1 MDVSS
6 PVLKQVATENEAP
19 PRVAPKRKTW
29 KGAEI
34 LVEYLIKEKVP
45 YLFGVCG
52 HGNIG
57 FLDAAADAASRIKTI
72 SVHHEQAAGY
82 MADAYYKVRHE
93 PVATITS
100 CGPGSCNLPVALAGA
115 MMDSSAFLAITGNVP
130 TTQFNR
136 MPFQETGRYFQGDFP
151 SVIRPLVKKSFQPT
165 RVEMLPLAVK
175 QAFGLLRTGRPG
187 PVNIDVPL
195 DVFQETAEV
204 EIPDPDPRVNQR
216 FPGELQAL
224 ARALELLLAARR
236 PVVLVGQG
244 GLIGEVTD
252 ALLEFLELVRIPV
265 VTSPN
270 GKGTLDETH
279 ELAFGAIG
287 RNGPYAANEAARNAD
302 VVLALGCSFDDR
314 TTSAWISGYTL
325 TIPPTKLIQIDNDPA
340 EIGRNYPV
348 HLGIVGDIRAS
359 LEAMTRRAQEKL
371 KSSTKN
377 FDDWTA
383 QLRDCRAAWD
393 KYQAPF
399 AGNDQSPLRP
409 ERLMQG
415 LSRVMPEDA
424 IFATDV
430 GVHHNWVV
438 QLWKARRP
446 RHLLQSWGFAS
457 MGFATCGIL
466 GAKLAQPESPAVAV
480 VGDGSFLMTP
490 HILATAVEYDIPA
503 VWVVWNNH
511 GYCSIRD
518 MQLGMFGKELATSF
532 ENHKTGEL
540 YSPDFA
546 MLARSFG
553 VESARVERAGDLE
566 GVLETAIKANRPYLV
581 EVPVDREIRP
591 VGTGTW
597 SLPPLPHAEPNFRK
611 LAALDGKKN

>member
-1 MDVSS
+1 MDT
-6 PVLKQVATENEAP
+6 PDPIVATS
-19 PRVAPKRKTW
+19 VPKNADQRKTY

-34 LVEYLIKEKVP
+34 MVEYLIKEKVP

-57 FLDAAADAASRIKTI
+57 FLDAACNAADRIKTI

-93 PVATITS
+93 PVATYTS

-165 RVEMLPLAVK
+165 RVEMLPLAMK

-187 PVNIDVPL
+187 PVNVDVPL
-195 DVFQETAEV
+195 NVFQETAAV
-204 EIPDPDPRVNQR
+204 EIPDPDPLVKQR
-216 FPGELQAL
+216 APGDLDAL
-224 ARALELLLAARR
+224 TQTLELLLNAKR
-236 PVVLVGQG
+236 PVILVGQG
-244 GLIGEVTD
+244 GLIGEATQ
-252 ALLEFLELVRIPV
+252 ALLEFIKLVRIPV

-270 GKGTLDETH
+270 GKGMIDETN
-279 ELAFGAIG
+279 ELSFGAIG

-302 VVLALGCSFDDR
+302 VLLALGCSFDDR
-314 TTSAWISGYTL
+314 ATSAWISGYTL
-325 TIPPTKLIQIDNDPA
+325 TIPPTLLIQIDNDPS
-340 EIGRNYPV
+340 EIGRNYPA
-348 HLGIVGDIRAS
+348 HLGILGDIRAS
-359 LEAMTRRAQEKL
+359 LEVLARRAQDKV
-371 KSSTKN
+371 KTKPKTY
-377 FDDWTA
+377 DDWVA
-383 QLRDCRAAWD
+383 KLSEARKIWD
-393 KYQAPF
+393 DYQTPF
-399 AGNDQSPLRP
+399 GASDQMPLRP
-409 ERLMQG
+409 ERLLKG
-415 LSRVMPEDA
+415 LSRVIPENA
-424 IFATDV
+424 IFAPDV

-438 QLWKARRP
+438 QLWKARRA

-466 GAKLAQPESPAVAV
+466 GAKLAQPDSPAIAV

-490 HILATAVEYDIPA
+490 HILATAMEYDIPA
-503 VWVVWNNH
+503 VWVVWNNY

-518 MQLGMFGKELATSF
+518 MQLGMFGQELATSF
-532 ENHKTGEL
+532 QIDKTKQL
-540 YSPDFA
+540 YSPDFV

-553 VESARVERAGDLE
+553 VEAARVERAADLE
-566 GVLETAIKANRPYLV
+566 GALETAIKSNRPYLV
-581 EVPVDREIRP
+581 EVPVDRDIRP

-597 SLPPLPHAEPNFRK
+597 CLPPIPHAEPNFRK
-611 LAALDGKKN
+611 LAGLDK

>member
-1 MDVSS
+1 MDIPDQTVGQ
-6 PVLKQVATENEAP
+6 PAVGKVTPLREA
-19 PRVAPKRKTW
+19 AKRKTY

-34 LVEYLIKEKVP
+34 MVEYLIKEKVP

-57 FLDAAADAASRIKTI
+57 FLDAAANAADRIKTI

-93 PVATITS
+93 PVATYTS

-165 RVEMLPLAVK
+165 RVEMLPIAMK

-195 DVFQETAEV
+195 NVFQESAEV
-204 EIPDPDPRVNQR
+204 EVPDPDPLVRQR
-216 FPGELQAL
+216 APGDLSALAQAL
-224 ARALELLLAARR
+224 DLLLAAKR
-236 PVVLVGQG
+236 PVILIGQG
-244 GLIGEVTD
+244 GLIGEATAV
-252 ALLEFLELVRIPV
+252 LLDFIKLLRIPV

-270 GKGTLDETH
+270 GKGTIDETH

-302 VVLALGCSFDDR
+302 ALLALGCSFDDR
-314 TTSAWISGYTL
+314 ATSAWISGYTL
-325 TIPPTKLIQIDNDPA
+325 TIPPTRLIQIDNDPS

-348 HLGIVGDIRAS
+348 HLGILGDIRAS
-359 LEAMTRRAQEKL
+359 LEVLTQRAQEKV
-371 KSSTKN
+371 SSKPKTY
-377 FDDWTA
+377 DDWTSR
-383 QLRDCRAAWD
+383 LRECRKIWD
-393 KYQAPF
+393 AYQQPF
-399 AGNDQSPLRP
+399 TESDQSPLRP
-409 ERLMQG
+409 ERLLKG
-415 LSRVMPEDA
+415 LSRVVPENA
-424 IFATDV
+424 LFATDV

-466 GAKLAQPESPAVAV
+466 GAKLAQPESPAIAV

-503 VWVVWNNH
+503 VWVVWNNY

-518 MQLGMFGKELATSF
+518 MQLGMFGQEHATSF
-532 ENHKTGEL
+532 QIDKTKQL
-540 YSPDFA
+540 YSPDFT

-553 VESARVERAGDLE
+553 VESQRVDRAGDLE
-566 GVLETAIKANRPYLV
+566 GILETAIKANRPYLV
-581 EVPVDREIRP
+581 EVPVDRDIRP

-597 SLPPLPHAEPNFRK
+597 SLPPLPHGEPNFRK
-611 LAALDGKKN
+611 LAGLEGK